1 MCRWELLYEKAEEI
15 ISNRKSVDLRKF
27 FTSTII
33 QKEPEV
39 RYKLVVR
46 ADLPIGPSS
55 GEKVSFITVRFSSG
69 SAYTYLPYLPLTI
82 LHDPNGDK
90 SYTGVISQTAI
101 EHTLGLKIG
110 ESEVVADIHPEFTLK
125 GTNGKLDFEQLSRNS
140 IKMIYTP
147 LIDLKSELN
156 SYDSSL
162 IGPGLGDIY
171 VIAKNLPL
179 KLTFSKAKKGVELY
193 FKFVSPQEAGLPPG
207 KEFDII
213 TIPAAVLRSYEDGR
227 PIFGTWRKFEIE
239 PDIRTELIDKNIG
252 WDNMVSVD
260 EKEKVIDLGLVYLNA
275 KEKGTKFRYKQQPLM
290 PMTLKVSTEIPPA
303 FTQRANIISHA

>member
-1 MCRWELLYEKAEEI
+1 MKSKIFYLVAILSLTSLAYGKEATINTNVTPAIISAGEVSGEWRGVLEIPIWANAKASLSQDTILMVEEKINSFQFKVDWRGNNTSGFDEKAIIIIKLEKELYPYSGRWELLYEKAEEI

-193 FKFVSPQEAGLPPG
+193 FKFVSHEV
-207 KEFDII
+207 F
-213 TIPAAVLRSYEDGR
+213 
-227 PIFGTWRKFEIE
+227 
-239 PDIRTELIDKNIG
+239 
-252 WDNMVSVD
+252 
-260 EKEKVIDLGLVYLNA
+260 
-275 KEKGTKFRYKQQPLM
+275 
-290 PMTLKVSTEIPPA
+290 
-303 FTQRANIISHA
+303 